1 MSLYLPTVN
10 ENWGDFILLQIVE
23 QEDGYFLEV
32 DLDYPE
38 ELHDTHDYYP
48 CAPEKLKIS
57 EEYLSEHQ
65 KELGKKCGAK
75 YGSEKFVSH

>member
-32 DLDYPE
+32 DLDYP
-38 ELHDTHDYYP
+38 
-48 CAPEKLKIS
+48 K
-57 EEYLSEHQ
+57 
-65 KELGKKCGAK
+65 
-75 YGSEKFVSH
+75 

>member
-1 MSLYLPTVN
+1 MN
-10 ENWGDFILLQIVE
+10 ENWGDFIHQQKYE

-32 DLDYPE
+32 NLDYPK
-38 ELHDTHDYYP
+38 ELHDTLDNYP